1 MKRRASVRPLHFALV
16 MALASAAGLAQ
27 AIEFRSVA
35 TPALL
40 YDSPSDKGKRIF
52 IAAPGT
58 PVEIV
63 VTLDKWIKVRDAS
76 GQITW
81 IASDKLSAKR
91 TLQVTAERAVV
102 RSQPA
107 ESAAPVFEVVRNVV
121 LDLAE
126 PPAAG
131 WVKVRHA
138 GGASGY
144 LRVGEVW
151 GL

>member
-1 MKRRASVRPLHFALV
+1 MNRRVSVRPLHLGL
-16 MALASAAGLAQ
+16 ALALTAAAGLAQ
-27 AIEFRSVA
+27 AIEFRSIA
-35 TPALL
+35 TPAVL
-40 YDSPSDKGKRIF
+40 YDSPSDKGRRLF
-52 IAAPGT
+52 IATPGT
-58 PVEIV
+58 PVEVV

-107 ESAAPVFEVVRNVV
+107 EAATPVFEVVRNVL

-138 GGASGY
+138 GGGSGY
-144 LRVGEVW
+144 LRVHEVW